1 MNFYHRSFW
10 GGNLQ
15 SSLKHLLEVLWN
27 ASGSASCFPFA
38 LSGSMHFEFCLV
50 QIPKTYNM
58 NASFSESQIQ
68 YMVYRET
75 FHVIYKRKLQNLLLL
90 YMSFRESSLHTLVQK
105 NGGAQPWW
113 WERHS
118 LELFHQS
125 LHATQASDF
134 NLATMW
140 LNLKKIKLKF
150 RLERNQLKQ
159 TKCSR
164 KDWAFSAFN
173 MDSWKMDPAG
183 RDGGSAWGWSSILS
197 SAWVLPKDGRCW
209 VCNNSSGRSICVF
222 ISIKDFAVVT
232 KNGQELWKAK
242 QKEREKKRW
251 SFPSQVTA
259 VNILTWGISTWND
272 F

>member
-15 SSLKHLLEVLWN
+15 SSLKHLIEVLWN

-68 YMVYRET
+68 YTVYRET
-75 FHVIYKRKLQNLLLL
+75 FHVIYMRKLQNLLLL
-90 YMSFRESSLHTLVQK
+90 YMSFRESSLHTRVQK

-140 LNLKKIKLKF
+140 LNLKKNKIQAGKESAEANKVQQK
-150 RLERNQLKQ
+150 RLGFLGFQYGLMKN
-159 TKCSR
+159 
-164 KDWAFSAFN
+164 
-173 MDSWKMDPAG
+173 G
-183 RDGGSAWGWSSILS
+183 
-197 SAWVLPKDGRCW
+197 
-209 VCNNSSGRSICVF
+209 SGREGWWLCMRV
-222 ISIKDFAVVT
+222 
-232 KNGQELWKAK
+232 E
-242 QKEREKKRW
+242 
-251 SFPSQVTA
+251 
-259 VNILTWGISTWND
+259 
-272 F
+272 